1 MYVLQKIKDQNEKK
15 KKKNELKC
23 SKFHKIKKI

>member
-15 KKKNELKC
+15 KKNELKC
-23 SKFHKIKKI
+23 YKFNKKKKI